1 MKSKLST
8 LLPIMVALLMV
19 STPAFAQDGGDSY
32 KGLVGIGAGLAIG
45 IADRKSVV

>member
-19 STPAFAQDGGDSY
+19 STPAFAQVS
-32 KGLVGIGAGLAIG
+32 A
-45 IADRKSVV
+45 R